1 MPKRRENESNA
12 LMLRIHFL
20 TAISKFDKK
29 TRYKIN
35 CIASQQSCS
44 KLTGAKVWLEVPY
57 P

>member
-29 TRYKIN
+29 LGIKST
-35 CIASQQSCS
+35 A
-44 KLTGAKVWLEVPY
+44 
-57 P
+57 